1 MCIAPK
7 IDAKTHFPDCSI
19 KEAKSNKTMNVPK
32 DVLLQLILDEQFAT
46 SIEL

>member
-7 IDAKTHFPDCSI
+7 TDAKPHFPGCSI
-19 KEAKSNKTMNVPK
+19 KEAKSNKSMNVPK
-32 DVLLQLILDEQFAT
+32 DVSLQLVLGEQFAT